1 MCCFGW
7 HVLFFFFFKQKT
19 AYEMRISD
27 WSSDV
32 CSSDLAVQPREH
44 PRPPDAPAV
53 EQHLGIAVGAE
64 ACALGLKLGADLAKI
79 VDLAVVGNGDP
90 LVEALHRLR
99 AAAEIDDRQPPMAK
113 PHPRRGPH
121 AATVGAA
128 MRLHLDHHRDAL
140 RIDRLGSRGVKQP
153 RNADRKSTRLNSSQ

>member
-1 MCCFGW
+1 MERL
-7 HVLFFFFFKQKT
+7 HPQPIAREEQALLL
-19 AYEMRISD
+19 RI
-27 WSSDV
+27 V
-32 CSSDLAVQPREH
+32 EREGEHAVQPREH

-113 PHPRRGPH
+113 PHPRSEEH
-121 AATVGAA
+121 TSELQSL
-128 MRLHLDHHRDAL
+128 MR
-140 RIDRLGSRGVKQP
+140 ISY
-153 RNADRKSTRLNSSQ
+153 